1 MNKLKGISMKQ
12 NQRYSVLFEPVKIGP
27 VVTKNR
33 FYQVPHC
40 CGMGHLRP
48 QAHAAMR
55 GVKAKG
61 GWGVVSTEEAE
72 IHPSSDL
79 APYVEQRIWD
89 KKRHSCIA
97 SYDRSCS

>member
-1 MNKLKGISMKQ
+1 MVKGISMKQ

-48 QAHAAMR
+48 QSARCDERRKSKRWLGSCKHRR
-55 GVKAKG
+55 G
-61 GWGVVSTEEAE
+61 
-72 IHPSSDL
+72 
-79 APYVEQRIWD
+79 
-89 KKRHSCIA
+89 
-97 SYDRSCS
+97 